1 MKNIVN
7 IKYILI
13 SLAALVFCSCNFCK
27 QEKKIHSNVRN
38 VSSEKVDKEFFML
51 KNITDSILQCL
62 YQDSTKSFITGEK
75 NFFAVYKYS
84 QKGNNSKIYQ
94 EVLKKEFDLDNS
106 EYISRFHESKIKL
119 NPTGINLN
127 VKIYEDSDIKYNSFP
142 GYQKVLLLNENA
154 KTISLYFSDSLVF
167 SNDRKMHIY
176 MNVRDKIF
184 VSNYEYDVKKEYFV
198 KKNEELYK
206 KIE

>member
-1 MKNIVN
+1 MCI
-7 IKYILI
+7 
-13 SLAALVFCSCNFCK
+13 
-27 QEKKIHSNVRN
+27 R
-38 VSSEKVDKEFFML
+38 D
-51 KNITDSILQCL
+51 
-62 YQDSTKSFITGEK
+62 
-75 NFFAVYKYS
+75 
-84 QKGNNSKIYQ
+84 
-94 EVLKKEFDLDNS
+94 
-106 EYISRFHESKIKL
+106 RL